1 MKQTSPTPTSAKE
14 KTTFFSASPVMR
26 KVKEIGYHA
35 EAGDNTASYG
45 GILIKTG
52 FFLLMTVVGIIAYLF
67 AQVHWFSHQ
76 PMIEGLQVHGFEF
89 SISIPQAMA
98 LLAISIVC
106 VITQL
111 LSGFF
116 PELLPVTGTLYSMS
130 QGALISCLIFT
141 VLGGQHL
148 EYLGLLA
155 LVITVIVVASM
166 AAMYAKGII
175 KVDKKFRMILLTII
189 FSSMGLSLVILIC
202 SFIPGV
208 NVFVAAI
215 LNNLVV
221 SVFLSIV
228 SIIISTMFLISEF
241 AVMDDVVTNHYP
253 AKFEWNVAFGLAFAI
268 LWIYV
273 KILEII
279 MRIAGSRRGR

>member
-1 MKQTSPTPTSAKE
+1 
-14 KTTFFSASPVMR
+14 
-26 KVKEIGYHA
+26 
-35 EAGDNTASYG
+35 
-45 GILIKTG
+45 
-52 FFLLMTVVGIIAYLF
+52 
-67 AQVHWFSHQ
+67 
-76 PMIEGLQVHGFEF
+76 
-89 SISIPQAMA
+89 
-98 LLAISIVC
+98 
-106 VITQL
+106 
-111 LSGFF
+111 
-116 PELLPVTGTLYSMS
+116 MS

-141 VLGGQHL
+141 VLGGHHL
-148 EYLGLLA
+148 DYLGLLA

-175 KVDKKFRMILLTII
+175 KVDKKFRMILLTLI

>member
-1 MKQTSPTPTSAKE
+1 M
-14 KTTFFSASPVMR
+14 
-26 KVKEIGYHA
+26 
-35 EAGDNTASYG
+35 
-45 GILIKTG
+45 
-52 FFLLMTVVGIIAYLF
+52 
-67 AQVHWFSHQ
+67 
-76 PMIEGLQVHGFEF
+76 
-89 SISIPQAMA
+89 
-98 LLAISIVC
+98 
-106 VITQL
+106 
-111 LSGFF
+111 
-116 PELLPVTGTLYSMS
+116 
-130 QGALISCLIFT
+130 
-141 VLGGQHL
+141 
-148 EYLGLLA
+148 
-155 LVITVIVVASM
+155 
-166 AAMYAKGII
+166 
-175 KVDKKFRMILLTII
+175 
-189 FSSMGLSLVILIC
+189 VILIC